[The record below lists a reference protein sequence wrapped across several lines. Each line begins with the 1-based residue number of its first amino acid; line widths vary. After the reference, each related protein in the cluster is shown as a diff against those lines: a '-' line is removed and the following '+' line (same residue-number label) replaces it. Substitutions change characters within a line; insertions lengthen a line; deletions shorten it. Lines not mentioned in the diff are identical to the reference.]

1 VTRSGLVEPL
11 SSSDAASCCLP
22 CAFAMPCEL
31 LEPSEDSD
39 AGADEKEGYVYAVVN
54 IVVDVFGAVIVKMYA
69 GSLPPLEISFI
80 RFASAALQLDV
91 ALLAI
96 AVGYRSPPPQS
107 LKLSLLAPHCLKG
120 E

>member
-1 VTRSGLVEPL
+1 
-11 SSSDAASCCLP
+11 
-22 CAFAMPCEL
+22 MPCEL